1 MSMTDR
7 AVRGSEVF
15 SLALELADSGSFV
28 SGDEVVRAVRSLA
41 LDTRL
46 LGDQDAVAVLDQRC
60 MAALRYMLP

>member
-7 AVRGSEVF
+7 AVHGSEVF
-15 SLALELADSGSFV
+15 SLALELADSGSFTN
-28 SGDEVVRAVRSLA
+28 GADVVQAVRSLA

-60 MAALRYMLP
+60 LAALRFLLP